1 LDATQLN
8 EDKTQKS
15 FVKKIVS
22 PRKEGRKEGR
32 KGRKQTKIHLKNGT
46 EKSQY

>member
-22 PRKEGRKEGR
+22 PRKEGRKER
-32 KGRKQTKIHLKNGT
+32 KEEDKNSF
-46 EKSQY
+46 KKWV